1 MKVTNAID
9 EALSLHT
16 KRLSLSVIVLA
27 CTTIT
32 CAAAELSVYPPT
44 ATLKGPRQ
52 RLQLVIHRVG
62 PAPVD
67 VTRQVEYSIEPPGV
81 ISVSETGQVT
91 PRGKGIATVTARI
104 GDSLVK
110 SQIAVEDIAAVPPVS
125 FEHETLPVLAKSGCS
140 GGACHGAPNGKAGFR
155 LSLFGS
161 DSEFDRRALVREA
174 QGRRVSPLNA
184 ENSMLLMKPTMEL
197 PHMGGRRF
205 TSTDASYEILRNWI
219 AEGCRVEKP
228 AVNCIGIEVFPT
240 GTRVLKLPQENQQ
253 LRVMANFSDGSAR
266 DVTHLAKFESS
277 DTSIADVEQDGF
289 VRGHAR
295 GDIAVIVRY
304 LNHIETP
311 LLTFVRDVEGFAWT
325 SAVVLNEID
334 THVDRKLQQMQ
345 FVPADVC
352 DDETFLRRVYL
363 DVIGILP
370 TIEERIRFLNS
381 ASETKR
387 SELIDELLER
397 PEYARFW
404 GQKWGDLLRVS
415 RKQIGLDSVLS
426 YAAWLQASVQ
436 KNIPYDVFARQIL
449 TATGDTTQ
457 NPAANY
463 YRTSADTN
471 DAMET
476 SAQLFLGTRIQ
487 CAKCHNHPFERWTQ
501 DNYYGLAA
509 VFHRVER
516 KPIVIEEPETDGKK
530 VKKKKDQEPQGAI
543 ISDIA
548 AGDVIHPATGRTVL
562 PWVPVDG
569 ELVVAEQTGRRSAF
583 ADWLTSDDNP
593 FFARVEVNRMW
604 THVMGRGIVEPF
616 DDFRDS
622 NPPSNAP
629 LLDFLAA
636 EFQGHGYDRKHVL
649 RLILNSRTYQAS
661 SSAKRLNASDT
672 RYFSHFRP
680 RRLSAEQ
687 LVDAISEVV
696 GVQNEFVGV
705 PAGTKAT
712 WLPAPDLKP
721 HNPSELGSIDFLKV
735 FGQPERQSV
744 CECER
749 GDETS
754 LGQALELLNGDYL
767 NKRLTAPKNRFRKLL
782 QAGTPLNQII
792 RELYCAAIC
801 REPSQEELEAAVEY
815 AHKASDNV
823 VALED
828 ICWAIMNKNEFL
840 FQH

>member
-1 MKVTNAID
+1 LQINRF
-9 EALSLHT
+9 LLFP
-16 KRLSLSVIVLA
+16 LVLA
-27 CTTIT
+27 GTSIT
-32 CAAAELSVYPPT
+32 CAAAELLIYPP
-44 ATLKGPRQ
+44 AAILKGPRQ
-52 RLQLVIHRVG
+52 RLQLVIQSAG
-62 PAPVD
+62 DWPVD
-67 VTRQVEYSIEPPGV
+67 VTRQVDYAVDPRGI

-91 PRGKGIATVTARI
+91 PRGNGIAIVTAKT
-104 GDSLVK
+104 GDSVVE
-110 SQIAVEDIAAVPPVS
+110 SRIAVEDFADVPPVS
-125 FEHETLPVLAKSGCS
+125 FEHEALPVLARSGCS
-140 GGACHGAPNGKAGFR
+140 GGACHGAPHGKAGFR

-161 DSEFDRRALVREA
+161 DAQFDRNALVREA
-174 QGRRVSPLNA
+174 QGRRVSPLNP

-205 TSTDASYEILRNWI
+205 TSADGAYEILRNWI
-219 AEGCRVEKP
+219 AEGCRVDKP
-228 AVNCIGIEVFPT
+228 AEVCVGIEVFPS
-240 GTRVLKLPQENQQ
+240 GTLVVKLPRASQQ
-253 LRVMANFSDGSAR
+253 LRVMAKFSDGAAR
-266 DVTHLAKFESS
+266 DVTHLAKFETS
-277 DTSIADVEQDGF
+277 DTSIADVGKDGF
-289 VRGHAR
+289 VRGYAR

-304 LNHIETP
+304 QHHIKTP
-311 LLTFVRDVEGFAWT
+311 LLTFVRDVEGFEWT
-325 SAVVLNEID
+325 SPVASNEID
-334 THVDRKLQQMQ
+334 TFVDRKLHQMQ
-345 FVPADVC
+345 FLPANGC

-370 TIEERIRFLNS
+370 TTAERLRFLES
-381 ASETKR
+381 TSETKR
-387 SELIDELLER
+387 HELIDELLER

-415 RKQIGLDSVLS
+415 RKQIGLDSVLA
-426 YAAWLQASVQ
+426 YAMWLQKCVQ
-436 KNIPYDVFARQIL
+436 DNVPYDDFARQIL

-457 NPAANY
+457 NPEANY

-516 KPIVIEEPETDGKK
+516 KTVVDEEAKTDEKQ
-530 VKKKKDQEPQGAI
+530 VKKKKKNEQPRGAV
-543 ISDIA
+543 ISDVA
-548 AGDVIHPATGRTVL
+548 TGDVIHPATGQAVL
-562 PWVPVDG
+562 PWVPVGG
-569 ELVVAEQTGRRSAF
+569 ELEVTDQTGRRIAF
-583 ADWLTSDDNP
+583 ADWLTSKDNP

-636 EFQGHGYDRKHVL
+636 EFERHGYDRKHVL

-661 SSAKRLNASDT
+661 SSADRFNVTDT
-672 RYFSHFRP
+672 RYFSHYRP

-696 GVQNEFVGV
+696 GVQSEFVGV
-705 PAGTKAT
+705 PTGTKAT

-754 LGQALELLNGDYL
+754 LGQALELLNGGYL
-767 NKRLTAPKNRFRKLL
+767 NKRLTAADNRFRKLL
-782 QAGTPLNQII
+782 QANMPLDQII
-792 RELYCAAIC
+792 QELYCAALS
-801 REPSQEELEAAVEY
+801 REPSPEELRAALTY
-815 AHKASDNV
+815 AHKATDKV

-828 ICWAIMNKNEFL
+828 ICWAIVNKDEFL

>member
-1 MKVTNAID
+1 MHIKWLLLTRT
-9 EALSLHT
+9 ALVAT
-16 KRLSLSVIVLA
+16 AATCTAADLSVHPP
-27 CTTIT
+27 
-32 CAAAELSVYPPT
+32 AAA
-44 ATLKGPRQ
+44 LKGPRQ
-52 RLQLVIHRVG
+52 RLQLVVHRG
-62 PAPVD
+62 EQLSAD
-67 VTRQVEYSIEPPGV
+67 VTRQVEYAIEPEGIV
-81 ISVSETGQVT
+81 TVSETGHVT
-91 PRGKGIATVTARI
+91 PRGNGTAVVTAKF
-104 GDSLVK
+104 GDAFVT
-110 SQIAVEDIAAVPPVS
+110 SQIVVEDIAVVPPVS

-140 GGACHGAPNGKAGFR
+140 GGACHGAPHGKAGFR

-161 DSEFDRRALVREA
+161 DAEFDRKALVREA
-174 QGRRVSPLNA
+174 QGRRVSPLNP

-205 TSTDASYEILRNWI
+205 ASADAAYEILRDWI
-219 AEGCRVEKP
+219 AEGCRVEQP
-228 AVNCIGIEVFPT
+228 AVKCVGIEVFPT
-240 GTRVLKLPQENQQ
+240 GARVLRLPRASQQ
-253 LRVMANFSDGSAR
+253 LRVVAHFADGSEC
-266 DVTHLAKFESS
+266 DVTHLAKFEAS
-277 DTSIADVEQDGF
+277 DPSIADVSKSGF
-289 VRGHAR
+289 VRGYAR

-304 LNHIETP
+304 GHHIESP
-311 LLTFVRDVEGFAWT
+311 LLTFVRDVEGFEWT
-325 SAVVLNEID
+325 APVVLNEID
-334 THVDRKLQQMQ
+334 AHVDRKLQQMQ
-345 FVPADVC
+345 FVPAGLC

-370 TIEERIRFLNS
+370 TIEERIRFLESTS
-381 ASETKR
+381 ATR
-387 SELIDELLER
+387 RNELIDDLLER
-397 PEYARFW
+397 PEYARYW

-415 RKQIGLDSVLS
+415 RKQIGMESVLS
-426 YAAWLQASVQ
+426 YATWLQGCVQ
-436 KNIPYDVFARQIL
+436 ENMPYDVFARNIL
-449 TATGDTTQ
+449 TATGDSTE

-516 KPIVIEEPETDGKK
+516 RPIVNEEPETDGKK
-530 VKKKKDQEPQGAI
+530 GKKKNQEPKGAI
-543 ISDIA
+543 ISDLA
-548 AGDVIHPATGRTVL
+548 AGDVTHPATGRAVL
-562 PWVPVDG
+562 PWVPVGG
-569 ELVVAEQTGRRSAF
+569 ELVVTEQTGRRSAF
-583 ADWLTSDDNP
+583 AEWLTSEQNP
-593 FFARVEVNRMW
+593 YFARVEVNRMW

-622 NPPSNAP
+622 NPPSNSP

-636 EFQGHGYDRKHVL
+636 EFRSHGYDRKHVL

-661 SSAKRLNASDT
+661 STSSRANATDR
-672 RYFSHFRP
+672 RYFSHYRP

-687 LVDAISEVV
+687 LVDAISEVL

-705 PAGTKAT
+705 PSGTKAT

-754 LGQALELLNGDYL
+754 LGQALELLNGEYL
-767 NKRLTAPKNRFRKLL
+767 NKRLTAADNRFRKLL
-782 QAGTPLNQII
+782 QASTPLDQII
-792 RELYCAAIC
+792 RELYCAALC
-801 REPSQEELEAAVEY
+801 REPSQEELKAAVQY
-815 AHKASDNV
+815 VSKATDRAV
-823 VALED
+823 GLED
-828 ICWAIMNKNEFL
+828 LCWAIVTKNEFL

>member
-1 MKVTNAID
+1 MLLTVFVA
-9 EALSLHT
+9 
-16 KRLSLSVIVLA
+16 
-27 CTTIT
+27 TTVA
-32 CAAAELSVYPPT
+32 CAAAELSVIPPA
-44 ATLKGPRQ
+44 ATLSGPRQ
-52 RLQLVIHRVG
+52 RLQLVVHIVG
-62 PAPVD
+62 SLPVD
-67 VTRQVEYSIEPPGV
+67 VTRQVDYAVEPAGV
-81 ISVSETGQVT
+81 VTVSETGQVT
-91 PRGKGIATVTARI
+91 PRGNGAAIVTATI
-104 GDSLVK
+104 GNSIVK
-110 SQIAVEDIAAVPPVS
+110 SQIVVEDIAVVPLVS

-140 GGACHGAPNGKAGFR
+140 GGACHGAPYGKAGFR
-155 LSLFGS
+155 LSLFGA
-161 DSEFDRRALVREA
+161 DAEFDRKALVREA
-174 QGRRVSPLNA
+174 QGRRVSPLNP

-205 TSTDASYEILRNWI
+205 TSVDAAYEILRNWI

-228 AVNCIGIEVFPT
+228 AVKCVGIEVFPSEP
-240 GTRVLKLPQENQQ
+240 RIINLPRAKQQ
-253 LRVMANFSDGSAR
+253 LRVVASFSDGSDR
-266 DVTHLAKFESS
+266 DVTHLAKFETS
-277 DTSIADVEQDGF
+277 DTSIADVGTNGF

-304 LNHIETP
+304 LHHIESP
-311 LLTFVRDVEGFAWT
+311 LFTFVRDVEGFEWP
-325 SAVVLNEID
+325 SPVVINEID
-334 THVDRKLQQMQ
+334 AHVDRKLQQMQ
-345 FVPADVC
+345 FLPADIC

-363 DVIGILP
+363 DVVGILP
-370 TIEERIRFLNS
+370 TIDERLRFLES
-381 ASETKR
+381 ASATKR
-387 SELIDELLER
+387 SELIIELLDR

-436 KNIPYDVFARQIL
+436 DNIPYNDFARQIL
-449 TATGDTTQ
+449 TATGDTTE
-457 NPAANY
+457 NPVANY

-516 KPIVIEEPETDGKK
+516 KPIVNAEPEADGKK
-530 VKKKKDQEPQGAI
+530 GKKKNKEPQGAI
-543 ISDIA
+543 ISDTA
-548 AGDVIHPATGRTVL
+548 AGDVIHPASGRTVL
-562 PWVPVDG
+562 PWVPVGG
-569 ELVVAEQTGRRSAF
+569 ELVVPEQTSRRSAF
-583 ADWLTSDDNP
+583 ADWLTSENNP
-593 FFARVEVNRMW
+593 FFAPVEVNRIW

-636 EFQGHGYDRKHVL
+636 EFRTAEYDRKHVL
-649 RLILNSRTYQAS
+649 QLILNSRTYQAS
-661 SSAKRLNASDT
+661 SLTDRLNVSDT
-672 RYFSHFRP
+672 RYFSHYRP

-721 HNPSELGSIDFLKV
+721 HNPSQLGSIDFLKV

-754 LGQALELLNGDYL
+754 LGQALELLNGEYL
-767 NKRLTAPKNRFRKLL
+767 NKRLTAPENRFRKLL
-782 QAGTPLNQII
+782 HTGTSLNQII
-792 RELYCAAIC
+792 RELYCAALC
-801 REPSQEELEAAVEY
+801 REPSEEELNAAAGY
-815 AHKASDNV
+815 ANRATDRT

-828 ICWAIMNKNEFL
+828 ICWAIVNKDEFL

>member
-1 MKVTNAID
+1 M
-9 EALSLHT
+9 
-16 KRLSLSVIVLA
+16 
-27 CTTIT
+27 

-52 RLQLVIHRVG
+52 RLQLIIHRAG
-62 PAPVD
+62 TLPVD
-67 VTRQVEYSIEPPGV
+67 VTRQVDYAIEPPGIIT
-81 ISVSETGQVT
+81 ISDTGQVT
-91 PRGKGIATVTARI
+91 PRGTGIAVVTARI
-104 GDSLVK
+104 GDFFVE
-110 SQIAVEDIAAVPPVS
+110 SQISVEDFADVPPVS

-140 GGACHGAPNGKAGFR
+140 GGACHGAPHGKAGFR
-155 LSLFGS
+155 LSLFG
-161 DSEFDRRALVREA
+161 DDAEFDRKALVREA
-174 QGRRVSPLNA
+174 QGRRVSPLNP
-184 ENSMLLMKPTMEL
+184 ENSMLLLKPTMEL
-197 PHMGGRRF
+197 PHMGGQRF
-205 TSTDASYEILRNWI
+205 TSADSAYEILRNWI

-228 AVNCIGIEVFPT
+228 AVNCVGIEVFPT
-240 GTRVLKLPQENQQ
+240 GTRVLKLPQAHQQ
-253 LRVMANFSDGSAR
+253 LRVVTYFSDGSAR
-266 DVTHLAKFESS
+266 DVTHLAKFETS
-277 DTSIADVEQDGF
+277 DTSKADVGKDGF
-289 VRGHAR
+289 VRGYGR

-304 LNHIETP
+304 GHHIETP
-311 LLTFVRDVEGFAWT
+311 LLTLVRDVEGFAWT
-325 SAVVLNEID
+325 SPVVLNEID

-345 FVPADVC
+345 FVAADVC

-363 DVIGILP
+363 DVIGLLP
-370 TIEERIRFLNS
+370 TIEERLRFLKS
-381 ASETKR
+381 TSGIKR
-387 SELIDELLER
+387 SELIDDLLDR
-397 PEYARFW
+397 PEYARYW

-415 RKQIGLDSVLS
+415 RKQIGLNSVLS

-436 KNIPYDVFARQIL
+436 DNVPYNVFARQIL
-449 TATGDTTQ
+449 TATGDTTR

-516 KPIVIEEPETDGKK
+516 KAVVAEEPETDEKK
-530 VKKKKDQEPQGAI
+530 VKKKKKNEEPRGAI
-543 ISDIA
+543 ISDVA
-548 AGDVIHPATGRTVL
+548 TGDVIHPATGQAVL
-562 PWVPVDG
+562 PWVPVGG
-569 ELVVAEQTGRRSAF
+569 ELLVTEQTGRRNAF
-583 ADWLTSDDNP
+583 ADWLTSEDNP
-593 FFARVEVNRMW
+593 FFARVEVNRIW

-622 NPPSNAP
+622 NPPSNSP

-636 EFQGHGYDRKHVL
+636 EFRSHGYDRKHVL

-661 SSAKRLNASDT
+661 SLANRFNATDT
-672 RYFSHFRP
+672 RYFSHYRP

-721 HNPSELGSIDFLKV
+721 HDPSELGSVDFLKV

-754 LGQALELLNGDYL
+754 LGQALELLNGEYL
-767 NKRLTAPKNRFRKLL
+767 NKRLTAPESRFRKLL
-782 QAGTPLNQII
+782 KANTPLDQII

-801 REPSQEELEAAVEY
+801 REPLPEEIETALKY
-815 AHKASDNV
+815 AHKATDKV

-828 ICWAIMNKNEFL
+828 ICWAIVNKHEFL